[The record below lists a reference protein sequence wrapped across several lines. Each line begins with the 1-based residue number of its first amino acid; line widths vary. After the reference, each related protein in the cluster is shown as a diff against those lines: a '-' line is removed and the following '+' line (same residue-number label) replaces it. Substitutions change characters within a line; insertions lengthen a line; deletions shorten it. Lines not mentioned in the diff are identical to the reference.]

1 MKEDELEVSHEDII
15 KALLVAVSDQSEA
28 CRDISISVLQGLVF
42 WNMLDKRL
50 LSNSPLSLYV
60 QVLIANQY

>member
-1 MKEDELEVSHEDII
+1 MKDDELEVSREDII

-42 WNMLDKRL
+42 WNMLDRRL
-50 LSNSPLSLYV
+50 
-60 QVLIANQY
+60 